1 MSTQS
6 PRPPRPKDRRGF
18 EIAII
23 CALPLEAD
31 AVEALFDHHWD
42 DEDPPFDKERGDPN
56 AYSTGVIGRHNVVLA
71 YMPGMGKV
79 NAAVVASNWGKSFP
93 GIKLAL
99 IVGVCGVV
107 PFKLNE
113 DEIVLGDVII
123 SDGIIQYDFGRQL
136 PGRFARKDTLLD
148 SLGRPNQEIRGI
160 LTKLKTLWHRR
171 QLSAKMVEYLD
182 VLRQEPELRAEYPGS
197 TKDRLFEVS
206 YRHTEDQKSCEQ
218 LGCNGGLVL
227 RSRLEI
233 AGARPTP
240 DIHVGLMASGDSVL
254 KSGKDRDRIAAAE
267 GVIAFEMEGAGV
279 WDSFPCIVV
288 KGACDYAD
296 SHKSKVWQ
304 RYAAAT
310 AAACAK
316 AFLSFW
322 VPSLTQAANPESS
335 LPLQSRDSSNQS
347 QTARAVDERQMQP
360 AFLVPFLKNDLF
372 VGRDDILERLQG
384 LLFQEGRRK
393 VALVGL
399 GGIGKTQIALQLA
412 YWIQKN
418 KQDYSVFWVPAL
430 SRASFEQ
437 ACMEIID
444 ACGIPA
450 ADSDNAIESVREYL
464 SSRRAGKW
472 LLVVDNA
479 DDANIVMGSP
489 GAESGIYQS
498 LPKSD
503 EGRILFTTRYRK
515 VAVSV
520 AGRNVLEVPAMSRE
534 DARSYFK
541 QALIQKMSLSDK
553 QVIDHLLALLT
564 HLPLAIT
571 QAAAYLNEN
580 QISLTEYLQLF
591 ENTDRDRIELLSAEF
606 QDNTRYKQ
614 SQGPV
619 ATTWFISF
627 NQIRKDDELASRI
640 LMFLAYIEPKAVP
653 KSMLPE
659 GKSQQQLT
667 RAIGT
672 LCGYRFLDKR
682 GSTEVFDMHSLV
694 YLAIR
699 SWVAENDLEKKQRQA
714 AIARLSEVFPTDD
727 WENRDLWRQYLPHA
741 IKLLSPSEDDWSEEL
756 CWLGYWVGR
765 CLLIDGRAIEAVE
778 LLKYVVAVRETTL
791 AENHPDRLASQ
802 HELAIAYQADGQ
814 IAEAVKLLQHVVTVQ
829 ETILAENH
837 PDRLASQ
844 HVLAGAYEANGQ
856 IAEAV
861 KLLQHVVAV
870 KETTL
875 AENHPSRLASQHE
888 LSGAYQANGQ
898 ITEAVKLLEHVVAV
912 EETTLAENHPD
923 RLASQHALA
932 GAYKANGQIAE
943 AVKLL
948 KHVVARKRRIMSSN
962 HPSRLVSERLLQ
974 CCYGILNASTN
985 SMS

>member
-160 LTKLKTLWHRR
+160 LTKLKTLRHRR

-197 TKDRLFEVS
+197 TKDRLFEAS

-218 LGCNGGLVL
+218 LECNGGLVL

-233 AGARPTP
+233 AGACPTP
-240 DIHVGLMASGDSVL
+240 DVHVGLMASGDSVL

-372 VGRDDILERLQG
+372 VGRDNILKRLQG
-384 LLFQEGRRK
+384 LLFREGRRK

-479 DDANIVMGSP
+479 DDANIVMSSA

-606 QDNTRYKQ
+606 QDDTRYKQ

-640 LMFLAYIEPKAVP
+640 LMFLAYIEPKA
-653 KSMLPE
+653 
-659 GKSQQQLT
+659 
-667 RAIGT
+667 
-672 LCGYRFLDKR
+672 
-682 GSTEVFDMHSLV
+682 
-694 YLAIR
+694 R
-699 SWVAENDLEKKQRQA
+699 SARYA
-714 AIARLSEVFPTDD
+714 AIDF
-727 WENRDLWRQYLPHA
+727 
-741 IKLLSPSEDDWSEEL
+741 
-756 CWLGYWVGR
+756 
-765 CLLIDGRAIEAVE
+765 
-778 LLKYVVAVRETTL
+778 
-791 AENHPDRLASQ
+791 
-802 HELAIAYQADGQ
+802 
-814 IAEAVKLLQHVVTVQ
+814 
-829 ETILAENH
+829 
-837 PDRLASQ
+837 
-844 HVLAGAYEANGQ
+844 
-856 IAEAV
+856 
-861 KLLQHVVAV
+861 
-870 KETTL
+870 
-875 AENHPSRLASQHE
+875 
-888 LSGAYQANGQ
+888 
-898 ITEAVKLLEHVVAV
+898 
-912 EETTLAENHPD
+912 
-923 RLASQHALA
+923 
-932 GAYKANGQIAE
+932 
-943 AVKLL
+943 
-948 KHVVARKRRIMSSN
+948 
-962 HPSRLVSERLLQ
+962 
-974 CCYGILNASTN
+974 
-985 SMS
+985 

>member
-520 AGRNVLEVPAMSRE
+520 AGRNVLESIYNSSR
-534 DARSYFK
+534 
-541 QALIQKMSLSDK
+541 
-553 QVIDHLLALLT
+553 
-564 HLPLAIT
+564 T
-571 QAAAYLNEN
+571 Q
-580 QISLTEYLQLF
+580 
-591 ENTDRDRIELLSAEF
+591 IE
-606 QDNTRYKQ
+606 T
-614 SQGPV
+614 G
-619 ATTWFISF
+619 
-627 NQIRKDDELASRI
+627 
-640 LMFLAYIEPKAVP
+640 
-653 KSMLPE
+653 
-659 GKSQQQLT
+659 
-667 RAIGT
+667 
-672 LCGYRFLDKR
+672 
-682 GSTEVFDMHSLV
+682 
-694 YLAIR
+694 
-699 SWVAENDLEKKQRQA
+699 
-714 AIARLSEVFPTDD
+714 
-727 WENRDLWRQYLPHA
+727 
-741 IKLLSPSEDDWSEEL
+741 
-756 CWLGYWVGR
+756 
-765 CLLIDGRAIEAVE
+765 
-778 LLKYVVAVRETTL
+778 
-791 AENHPDRLASQ
+791 
-802 HELAIAYQADGQ
+802 
-814 IAEAVKLLQHVVTVQ
+814 
-829 ETILAENH
+829 
-837 PDRLASQ
+837 
-844 HVLAGAYEANGQ
+844 
-856 IAEAV
+856 
-861 KLLQHVVAV
+861 
-870 KETTL
+870 
-875 AENHPSRLASQHE
+875 
-888 LSGAYQANGQ
+888 
-898 ITEAVKLLEHVVAV
+898 
-912 EETTLAENHPD
+912 
-923 RLASQHALA
+923 
-932 GAYKANGQIAE
+932 
-943 AVKLL
+943 
-948 KHVVARKRRIMSSN
+948 
-962 HPSRLVSERLLQ
+962 
-974 CCYGILNASTN
+974 
-985 SMS
+985 